1 MFVNAIESA
10 LGFYLKY
17 GFVLLPKQEGRE
29 QSYVLRNIQGDRTT
43 GKLDFLP

>member
-10 LGFYLKY
+10 LGFYVKY

-29 QSYVLRNIQGDRTT
+29 QKVMF
-43 GKLDFLP
+43 LDISKATEPLTK